1 MGPRVLGFINLDQ
14 MPDSKKSRFK
24 KVNEFD
30 KLSSGSTKDSAK
42 AGEKKG
48 GKPKKP
54 SEKSK
59 EIFKFT
65 IPGTIDNDVMV
76 NLRHMYIKF
85 RKTVDKNG
93 IPVNHKT
100 RDPVSYNIKKEEV
113 IENINNQKD
122 GPYKNISR
130 GNAAKV
136 AKAINSDQR
145 FHNMFTTHA
154 AMRLIDRYV
163 DFNSDKSIES
173 QCHNI
178 LDVIVSTLQK
188 SFKEE
193 VPVYLYE
200 DKNHQIGMN
209 LLIPETVYDK
219 NAAKIFGTYPLRLGF
234 CQKQCYTKNAPKEPL
249 ICTLYPQGI

>member
-1 MGPRVLGFINLDQ
+1 
-14 MPDSKKSRFK
+14 
-24 KVNEFD
+24 
-30 KLSSGSTKDSAK
+30 
-42 AGEKKG
+42 
-48 GKPKKP
+48 
-54 SEKSK
+54 
-59 EIFKFT
+59 
-65 IPGTIDNDVMV
+65 MV

-219 NAAKIFGTYPLRLGF
+219 NAVKIFGTYPLRLGF
-234 CQKQCYTKNAPKEPL
+234 CQKQYHTKNAPKEPL